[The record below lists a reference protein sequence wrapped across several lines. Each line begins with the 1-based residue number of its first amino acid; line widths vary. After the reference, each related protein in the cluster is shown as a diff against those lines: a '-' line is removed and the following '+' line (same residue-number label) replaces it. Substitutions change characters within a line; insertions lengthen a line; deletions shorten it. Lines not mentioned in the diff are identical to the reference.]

1 MFNKAVFFD
10 RDGTIIEEVNYLSKI
25 EQVKILSNS
34 PSAIKLLNENGF
46 LVIIITNQSGLA
58 REYFSV
64 EDLENVNKHLKN
76 ELLKSNAKI
85 DAIYYCPHH
94 PDDDCECRKP
104 RIGLIK
110 KAEEEMN
117 IDLRSSFLVGDKIS
131 DVQAGLNAG
140 LKSIL
145 VLTGYG
151 KEERTK
157 LDDMNLKVDF
167 IASDI
172 LSAVL
177 WILRENDS

>member
-34 PSAIKLLNENGF
+34 PSAIKLLNDNGF
-46 LVIIITNQSGLA
+46 LVIIITNQSGVA

-64 EDLENVNKHLKN
+64 EDLENVNKHLKS
-76 ELLKSNAKI
+76 ELLKNGAKI
-85 DAIYYCPHH
+85 DAIHYCPHH
-94 PDDDCECRKP
+94 PDDGCECRKP
-104 RIGLIK
+104 KIGLIN
-110 KAEEEMN
+110 KAEKEMN
-117 IDLRSSFLVGDKIS
+117 IDLKSSFLVGDKIS
-131 DVQAGLNAG
+131 DVQAGLTAG

-151 KEERTK
+151 KEEK
-157 LDDMNLKVDF
+157 AKIDDMNVKVDF

-177 WILRENDS
+177 WILKESES